1 MTHLMKYLEYPKQ
14 FQDKAR
20 NLEIDCRRQEREL
33 IIFAKRLNSIRVKRK
48 EDFLELEKMK
58 DFLVVSAEMNT
69 RTLNMLEWTH
79 KLLQEI
85 SLDATAVIDGA
96 KLRDQL
102 KDNADTLES
111 LLAHREKLAKEYA
124 GR

>member
-14 FQDKAR
+14 FHDKAR

>member
-1 MTHLMKYLEYPKQ
+1 MKYLEYPKQ

-102 KDNADTLES
+102 KDNTDTLES